1 MLSHRIAVDLSV
13 EVTKSN
19 LYSWSCEWLLFV
31 CISLAFLIDLT
42 VAMILILVTTML
54 ITVRTMDAMSI
65 ITKSSQ

>member
-42 VAMILILVTTML
+42 VATILILVTTML